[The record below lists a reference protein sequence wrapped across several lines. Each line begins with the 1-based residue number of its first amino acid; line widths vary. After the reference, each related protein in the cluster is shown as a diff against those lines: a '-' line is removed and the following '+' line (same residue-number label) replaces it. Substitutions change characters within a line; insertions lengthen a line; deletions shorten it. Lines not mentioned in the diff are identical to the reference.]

1 MHDHSA
7 LVKRTVEWVKEF
19 EEDTILAT
27 VDPDLIVIIEH
38 WLGYKTITDPKESNI
53 QKYFITPLPH
63 FHHTFPFILVTGYE
77 SINMVNVNTAEMQT
91 LIKAPCKN
99 IKS

>member
-63 FHHTFPFILVTGYE
+63 FHHKFPFILVTGYE
-77 SINMVNVNTAEMQT
+77 SINLVNVNTAEMQT